1 LTASFLIENLH
12 LTWDIKTI
20 VMGKIILTFLLA
32 SIFIGSSAQT
42 EKGDWIVGGRVDL
55 NTGENSTHIGFSPSA
70 GIFVINKFAVGGN
83 FLIDYTKSGDVKSTD
98 FGIGPFLRYYFT
110 DSKARPLLH
119 ASVNY
124 LSSKFKSPSTSTT
137 NNGINILA
145 AGGLAVFINE
155 NVAIEV
161 LAGYSRTKYKDF
173 DGSGGFNLGIG
184 FQVYLNKKQIDN
196 MKSK

>member
-1 LTASFLIENLH
+1 
-12 LTWDIKTI
+12 
-20 VMGKIILTFLLA
+20 MGKIILIIIL
-32 SIFIGSSAQT
+32 SCVFITGNTQT

-70 GIFVINKFAVGGN
+70 GIFVIKNFAVGGN
-83 FLIDYTKSGDVKSTD
+83 FLIDYSKSGDVKSTD

-110 DSKARPLLH
+110 DAKARPLLH

-124 LSSKFKSPSTSTT
+124 LSSKFKSPAVSTT
-137 NNGINILA
+137 NNGINLLA
-145 AGGLAVFINE
+145 AGGVAVFINQ

-161 LAGYSRTKYKDF
+161 LAGYSYTKYKDF

-184 FQVYLNKKQIDN
+184 FQVYLNKRQVDN
-196 MKSK
+196 MKSQ